1 MSLPPPSRSLHPLM
15 PAAPPSPDAP
25 MPDLLAR
32 RPAHAVLTRRAAL
45 LPLLGLGACGVL
57 DTVFS
62 DDSDKKVLPGR
73 REAVLGTA
81 ATEMAQA
88 DAGRLPEIILPPLTR
103 ADWPQPGGVATHVMG
118 NLAGGFKPGWTARI
132 GIGGGYRAKL
142 TAQPVVLGGR
152 VFAMDTDAVVSAF
165 DLRSG
170 ERLWRRETRDKDA
183 HSTSLAGGIAAE
195 GGLLYVVTGRA
206 DALALDAADGHI
218 RWRATLSAPARS
230 LPTLGGGRLYAGLI
244 DGRLVAL
251 DLQDGRQL
259 WSYQAGEGGMI
270 VLGQPAPAYANGTV
284 VAGFGSGDIAA
295 LHADSGTLQWS
306 DNLGSAGGRTTA
318 TDLSSI
324 RAAPVIDGPTV
335 YAVGLGGLI
344 VAIDLRSGRRLWERP
359 IGGGQTPWLAGDW
372 LYLVDNEQQ
381 LLAMTKAEGRVRWVA
396 DLPHYTNE
404 KKHTGPLFWSGPA
417 LVNYR
422 LVLTGDRGQVLYANP
437 VTGAVTGGLDL
448 KAACA
453 VPPVA
458 ADGTLLI
465 LTDDGVLTA
474 LR

>member
-1 MSLPPPSRSLHPLM
+1 MPASSPSSDDASPSLADPARDV
-15 PAAPPSPDAP
+15 AAPP
-25 MPDLLAR
+25 R
-32 RPAHAVLTRRAAL
+32 RPAARGALTRRAAL
-45 LPLLGLGACGVL
+45 LPLLGLGACSVL

-88 DAGRLPEIILPPLTR
+88 DSGRLPEIILPPVTR
-103 ADWPQPGGVATHVMG
+103 NADWAQAGGVATHVMG
-118 NLAGGFKPGWTARI
+118 NLAGGFKPGWTAKI
-132 GIGGGYRAKL
+132 GVGASYRAKL

-165 DLRSG
+165 DLKTG
-170 ERLWRRETRDKDA
+170 ERLWRRETRAKDT
-183 HSTSLAGGIAAE
+183 HSTNLAGGIAAE
-195 GGLLYVVTGRA
+195 DGLLYVVTGRA
-206 DALALDAADGHI
+206 EALALDATDGHV
-218 RWRATLSAPARS
+218 RWRATLAAPARS

-251 DLQDGRQL
+251 DLRGGRQL
-259 WSYQAGEGGMI
+259 WSYQAGESGMI
-270 VLGQPAPAYANGTV
+270 VLGQPAPAYADGIV
-284 VAGFGSGDIAA
+284 VAGFGSGDLAA
-295 LHADSGTLQWS
+295 VHADTGTLVWT
-306 DNLGSAGGRTTA
+306 DNLGSAGGRSTA

-324 RAAPVIDGPTV
+324 RGAPVIDGGTV

-344 VAIDLRSGRRLWERP
+344 VTIDLRSGRRIWERP
-359 IGGGQTPWLAGDW
+359 IGGGQTPWIAGDW
-372 LYLVDNEQQ
+372 IYLVDNDQQ

-396 DLPHYTNE
+396 DLPHYVNE

-437 VTGAVTGGLDL
+437 VSGVVTGGLDL
-448 KAACA
+448 AAAGA

-458 ADGTLLI
+458 AAGTLLI